1 MRGNTRGKAWKK
13 PARPLAVVVLAA
25 LLATGLTGCKPGQG
39 SVTVK
44 PAFLP
49 VSFTI
54 DSAGNISVSADAK
67 IVTPLGEVSVGGF
80 QQRMVSGKNLVVLIR
95 HLAHAATTTRSAAFV
110 QVRGAEGTGYVY
122 SAYEIHTKGRHVRPS
137 LDGRDLALAQG
148 GTVLVDATRTQPG
161 KVTRLQIADAPKQQ
175 DSPVPTGSASACP
188 AGTGDIGVTL
198 PEVTAGADVDDTVA
212 RLAADCLQVQY
223 AAEPTD
229 GVEEGTV
236 SRVVIPTAGAAGT
249 VQLPPTDDAAPR
261 PGDRVTAS
269 RRTPTTVYVA
279 ATAPAPSDPPTDSPT
294 PTPTDTPTDTTTPG
308 TASVTGAVTAPVR
321 TGPTTA
327 DTQIS
332 HVEAGGSYQAL
343 CAAHGDRV
351 QAHGY
356 DSDLWVELLRDT
368 GGTGWVTATAL
379 TGGPDA
385 LSLPDCAEPSDPA
398 PDTTSPAPVTVT
410 PSDGTPTPTA
420 TE

>member
-1 MRGNTRGKAWKK
+1 MRGKTRGKAWAKT
-13 PARPLAVVVLAA
+13 ARPLALVVLAA
-25 LLATGLTGCKPGQG
+25 LLATGLAGCKKPGEG

-80 QQRMVSGKNLVVLIR
+80 QQRLVSGKNLVVLIR

-110 QVRGAEGTGYVY
+110 RTREAQGTGYVY
-122 SAYEIHTKGRHVRPS
+122 SAYEIHTKGRHVQPS

-161 KVTRLQIADAPKQQ
+161 KVTRLQIADAPEQQ
-175 DSPVPTGSASACP
+175 DSPVPTSSASSCA
-188 AGTGDIGVTL
+188 AGSGDIGVTL
-198 PEVTAGADVDDTVA
+198 PEVSAGADVDDTVA
-212 RLAADCLQVQY
+212 QLAADCLQVQY
-223 AAEPTD
+223 AAEPAD

-236 SRVVIPTAGAAGT
+236 SRVVIPTTGAAGT
-249 VQLPPTDDAAPR
+249 VQLPPADDTAPQ
-261 PGDRVTAS
+261 PGDRVTAD

-279 ATAPAPSDPPTDSPT
+279 ATPSVPSDPPTESPT
-294 PTPTDTPTDTTTPG
+294 PTPTDPPTDTGTPG
-308 TASVTGAVTAPVR
+308 TTTVTGAATAPVR

-332 HVEAGGSYQAL
+332 YIEEGGSYQAL
-343 CAAHGDRV
+343 CAAHGDPV

-356 DSDLWVELLRDT
+356 DSDLWVELLRAT

-379 TGGPDA
+379 IGGPDA
-385 LSLPDCAEPSDPA
+385 LSLPECAEPSDPA
-398 PDTTSPAPVTVT
+398 TVT
-410 PSDGTPTPTA
+410 PSDGTPTPIPTA

>member
-1 MRGNTRGKAWKK
+1 M
-13 PARPLAVVVLAA
+13 VVLAA
-25 LLATGLTGCKPGQG
+25 LLATGLAGCKKPGEG

-54 DSAGNISVSADAK
+54 DSAGNISVNADAK

-80 QQRMVSGKNLVVLIR
+80 QQRLVSGKNLVVLIR
-95 HLAHAATTTRSAAFV
+95 HLAHAVTTTRSAAFV
-110 QVRGAEGTGYVY
+110 HVQGADGSTGYVY
-122 SAYEIHTKGRHVRPS
+122 SAYEIHTGGRHVQPS

-175 DSPVPTGSASACP
+175 DSPVPTGSASSCAP
-188 AGTGDIGVTL
+188 GTGDIGITL
-198 PEVTAGADVDDTVA
+198 PEVSAGADIDDTVA

-223 AAEPTD
+223 AAEPAN
-229 GVEEGTV
+229 GVGDGTV
-236 SRVVIPTAGAAGT
+236 SRVVIPTAGGT
-249 VQLPPTDDAAPR
+249 VQIPPADDAAPR

-269 RRTPTTVYVA
+269 RRDPTTVYVA
-279 ATAPAPSDPPTDSPT
+279 ATPPAPSEPPTDSPS
-294 PTPTDTPTDTTTPG
+294 PTPTDTPTDTGTPG
-308 TASVTGAVTAPVR
+308 TAPVTGAVTAPVR

-332 HVEAGGSYQAL
+332 HIEAGGSYRAL

-356 DSDLWVELLRDT
+356 DSDLWVELLRAG

-379 TGGPDA
+379 SGGPDA
-385 LSLPDCAEPSDPA
+385 LSLPGCAEPSGPA
-398 PDTTSPAPVTVT
+398 PDGTAAATVT

>member
-1 MRGNTRGKAWKK
+1 MRGNTRGKAWGK
-13 PARPLAVVVLAA
+13 PAGPLALVVLAA
-25 LLATGLTGCKPGQG
+25 LLATGLAGCKPGQG
-39 SVTVK
+39 SATVK

-80 QQRMVSGKNLVVLIR
+80 QQRLVSGKNLVVLIR

-110 QVRGAEGTGYVY
+110 QTRGAEGTGYVY
-122 SAYEIHTKGRHVRPS
+122 SAYEIHTKGRHVQPS

-148 GTVLVDATRTQPG
+148 GTVLVDATRAQPG

-175 DSPVPTGSASACP
+175 DSPVPTGSASSCA
-188 AGTGDIGVTL
+188 AGPGDIGVTL

-223 AAEPTD
+223 AAEPAD

-249 VQLPPTDDAAPR
+249 VQLPPADDAAPR

-279 ATAPAPSDPPTDSPT
+279 ATAPAPSDPPTDSPA
-294 PTPTDTPTDTTTPG
+294 PTLTDTPTDTATPG
-308 TASVTGAVTAPVR
+308 STAVTGAVTAPVR
-321 TGPTTA
+321 TGPSTA

-332 HVEAGGSYQAL
+332 YVEAGGSYQAL
-343 CAAHGDRV
+343 CVAHGDPV

-356 DSDLWVELLRDT
+356 DSDLWVELLRAT

-385 LSLPDCAEPSDPA
+385 LSLPDCAEPSGPA
-398 PDTTSPAPVTVT
+398 PDTTAPATVT

>member
-1 MRGNTRGKAWKK
+1 MRGKTRGKAWGK
-13 PARPLAVVVLAA
+13 PARPLALVVLAA
-25 LLATGLTGCKPGQG
+25 LLATGLAGCKEPGEG

-80 QQRMVSGKNLVVLIR
+80 QQRLVSGKNLVVLIR
-95 HLAHAATTTRSAAFV
+95 HLAHSATTTRSAAFV
-110 QVRGAEGTGYVY
+110 QARDAQGTGYVY

-175 DSPVPTGSASACP
+175 DSPVPTSSASSCA
-188 AGTGDIGVTL
+188 AGTGDIGITL
-198 PEVTAGADVDDTVA
+198 PEVSAGADVDATVA
-212 RLAADCLQVQY
+212 QLAADCLQVQY
-223 AAEPTD
+223 AAEPAD

-236 SRVVIPTAGAAGT
+236 SRVVIPTADAAGT
-249 VQLPPTDDAAPR
+249 VRLPPADDTAPQ

-269 RRTPTTVYVA
+269 RRTPTTVYVT
-279 ATAPAPSDPPTDSPT
+279 ATPSAPSDPPTDSPT
-294 PTPTDTPTDTTTPG
+294 PTPTDTPTDTGPSGSAT
-308 TASVTGAVTAPVR
+308 VTGAVAAPVR

-332 HVEAGGSYQAL
+332 YIEAGGSYQAL
-343 CAAHGDRV
+343 CAAHGDPV

-356 DSDLWVELLRDT
+356 DSDLWVELLRAT

-398 PDTTSPAPVTVT
+398 TVT
-410 PSDGTPTPTA
+410 PSDGTPTPIPTSTA